1 MANITYIKS
10 KAKHIYSTGNAM
22 ANPVLP
28 SNMSQA
34 SSIDEKPVVD
44 TRKIARRRQSLQNN
58 LFCLFNFNCLGRCYG
73 RSLLQS
79 GVVRSDH
86 PVHNDDDA
94 KKYLPMFN
102 TLSLSIRSIETL
114 YEIFQ
119 LIDCDSSGEVDID
132 EFLIYFRLQ
141 KSRFAIRA
149 FNILDADGSGEIDF
163 GTNNF
168 CCCC

>member
-1 MANITYIKS
+1 M
-10 KAKHIYSTGNAM
+10 
-22 ANPVLP
+22 
-28 SNMSQA
+28 
-34 SSIDEKPVVD
+34 
-44 TRKIARRRQSLQNN
+44 
-58 LFCLFNFNCLGRCYG
+58 
-73 RSLLQS
+73 QS

-163 GTNNF
+163 GTIDHE
-168 CCCC
+168 